1 MNAKIMIVRIS
12 WNLSLGT
19 KFHFNVNSWRKKKNI
34 VLTIKMTCGYKP
46 RIRKRN
52 AHFVNYFLSVAFRVV
67 MPFRNRCHMLFHN
80 NLWNSIFFAF
90 VRRVKTSKER
100 EKCLRSA
107 PFVLQNA
114 KDQKGVKRPC
124 SRVLFQLCNLY
135 L

>member
-1 MNAKIMIVRIS
+1 MNAKIVVVRIS

-19 KFHFNVNSWRKKKNI
+19 KFHFNVNSSKKKYI
-34 VLTIKMTCGYKP
+34 VLTTKMTRGCKP

-90 VRRVKTSKER
+90 VGRVKTSEER
-100 EKCLRSA
+100 KKRLRSA

-114 KDQKGVKRPC
+114 KGQKGVKRPFY
-124 SRVLFQLCNLY
+124 RVLFQLCNLY